1 MEFLH
6 SGAWPII
13 IFGGFAVGFLVGLTG
28 VGAGSLMT
36 PFLISGIGISPVMAV
51 GTDLLFASITKASA
65 AWRHHSLGN
74 VNWAIVRWL
83 AMGSLP
89 GAAIVLA
96 WIYFAEPDIHVLAAI
111 IRQVLAC
118 ALVVSAL
125 CVAAYPLLKR
135 IAVTAADAALPV
147 SVRQGPTLLLG
158 LVLGVLVALTSVGA
172 GAIGVVALTV
182 LYHSLSARRLIGTD
196 IVHAIPLTFLAGAS
210 HFGMGNVDLNILGF
224 LLLGSVPGIALGSRI
239 TGLVPDWVL
248 RVALALVLFWA
259 AYSLLNPMR
268 Q

>member
-1 MEFLH
+1 
-6 SGAWPII
+6 
-13 IFGGFAVGFLVGLTG
+13 
-28 VGAGSLMT
+28 
-36 PFLISGIGISPVMAV
+36 
-51 GTDLLFASITKASA
+51 
-65 AWRHHSLGN
+65 
-74 VNWAIVRWL
+74 
-83 AMGSLP
+83 
-89 GAAIVLA
+89 
-96 WIYFAEPDIHVLAAI
+96 
-111 IRQVLAC
+111 VLAC

-135 IAVTAADAALPV
+135 LANTAADATLPV

-182 LYHSLSARRLIGTD
+182 LYHSLSARRLVGTD

-210 HFGMGNVDLNILGF
+210 HFGMGNVDLKILGF
-224 LLLGSVPGIALGSRI
+224 LLIGSVPGIALGSRI

-268 Q
+268 H